1 MGQHTPT
8 SQGPRR
14 PSAGGMRSKDKNTLS
29 NIMCI
34 AAHRSGITRIS
45 EKQAGG
51 ELRAK
56 NLTKSETGGG
66 GGGGWYLTEPKQR
79 NNISQY
85 NNNSTTTQYS
95 RKQAG
100 GKFRSNKLIKLTK
113 LDTGG
118 DLGTSHNHSSTTTS
132 VNTTITTQ
140 QPCTESR
147 ASNNK

>member
-66 GGGGWYLTEPKQR
+66 GGGWGWYLTEPKQR

-95 RKQAG
+95 RKTNRG
-100 GKFRSNKLIKLTK
+100 
-113 LDTGG
+113 
-118 DLGTSHNHSSTTTS
+118 
-132 VNTTITTQ
+132 
-140 QPCTESR
+140 
-147 ASNNK
+147 

>member
-1 MGQHTPT
+1 MGQHTLT

-66 GGGGWYLTEPKQR
+66 GGGGLVPHRTQTAQQHQPIQQQQH
-79 NNISQY
+79 NNPVFQK
-85 NNNSTTTQYS
+85 TS
-95 RKQAG
+95 RG
-100 GKFRSNKLIKLTK
+100 
-113 LDTGG
+113 
-118 DLGTSHNHSSTTTS
+118 
-132 VNTTITTQ
+132 
-140 QPCTESR
+140 
-147 ASNNK
+147 

>member
-1 MGQHTPT
+1 MGQHTLT

-66 GGGGWYLTEPKQR
+66 GGGGAGT
-79 NNISQY
+79 SQ
-85 NNNSTTTQYS
+85 NPNSATTSANTTTT
-95 RKQAG
+95 A
-100 GKFRSNKLIKLTK
+100 
-113 LDTGG
+113 
-118 DLGTSHNHSSTTTS
+118 
-132 VNTTITTQ
+132 Q
-140 QPCTESR
+140 QPSIPE
-147 ASNNK
+147 NKQGVSLDQTS

>member
-1 MGQHTPT
+1 MGQPTPA

-66 GGGGWYLTEPKQR
+66 GGGPGT
-79 NNISQY
+79 SQ
-85 NNNSTTTQYS
+85 NPNSATTSANTTTT
-95 RKQAG
+95 A
-100 GKFRSNKLIKLTK
+100 
-113 LDTGG
+113 
-118 DLGTSHNHSSTTTS
+118 
-132 VNTTITTQ
+132 Q
-140 QPCTESR
+140 QPSIPE
-147 ASNNK
+147 NKQGVSLDQTS

>member
-1 MGQHTPT
+1 MGQHTLT

-56 NLTKSETGGG
+56 N
-66 GGGGWYLTEPKQR
+66 P
-79 NNISQY
+79 
-85 NNNSTTTQYS
+85 NSATTSANTTTT
-95 RKQAG
+95 A
-100 GKFRSNKLIKLTK
+100 
-113 LDTGG
+113 
-118 DLGTSHNHSSTTTS
+118 
-132 VNTTITTQ
+132 Q
-140 QPCTESR
+140 QPSIPE
-147 ASNNK
+147 NKQGVSLDQTS